1 MGSKNE
7 TGPRERKGTG
17 KKHFKWSCHV
27 SALLQHSQ
35 RHLVDPFPKLL
46 HHRGISTE
54 LRLGMTYSSSEMSQC
69 HLQSLLGLKNL
80 FLIIF
85 SFCFFS
91 YPSLQKMTE
100 AFKKN
105 FWLIYFKKSTLYINM
120 IKTITLNNHKCLY
133 KIINITE
140 VKHTYK
146 MSPLTILD
154 LLQVYFHTLLPQQ
167 KDKSHMLSL
176 KSCSGAAPAG
186 TLLLAHSPHCVSA
199 PQWEMAKCTS
209 VIPSVTASPST
220 KTEQSLLVTVPVLSV
235 RCPHL
240 TLAVFSQTL
249 V

>member
-1 MGSKNE
+1 MTQAVLRHTYLVGKEGQVGSKNE
-7 TGPRERKGTG
+7 AGPREREGMG
-17 KKHFKWSCHV
+17 D
-27 SALLQHSQ
+27 ALLVELSHSCSTPTQ
-35 RHLVDPFPKLL
+35 PKVSCRSLPKSL
-46 HHRGISTE
+46 PQRGIQTE
-54 LRLGMTYSSSEMSQC
+54 PRLCRTHSSFEMSQC
-69 HLQSLLGLKNL
+69 HLQNLFGLKNL

-146 MSPLTILD
+146 MSPLTILG

-167 KDKSHMLSL
+167 KEKSHMLSL

-186 TLLLAHSPHCVSA
+186 TLLLAHSPHCF
-199 PQWEMAKCTS
+199 CT
-209 VIPSVTASPST
+209 PA
-220 KTEQSLLVTVPVLSV
+220 
-235 RCPHL
+235 RNG
-240 TLAVFSQTL
+240 
-249 V
+249 